1 MDRDKMHESYE
12 RYLQTQCSYWSP
24 GNDQFLSGEIVF
36 QWSNRESI
44 RSTMCSQQAEMLKID
59 GVLSG
64 LLYEQKK
71 KLSRLGRNGR
81 WSLWLRQQNIPRS
94 TADRLVLDYVEYFD
108 LKDEL
113 PHRADGEP
121 LEGRVCQA
129 AYRTNERLENMLST
143 ARSRMSFVKV
153 LADLFGLGVEYGE
166 ADSVR
171 LTMPPPLDTANVN
184 RPVPNVIR
192 VDDERGV
199 VPENYEL
206 KDEEGDSAL

>member
-1 MDRDKMHESYE
+1 
-12 RYLQTQCSYWSP
+12 
-24 GNDQFLSGEIVF
+24 
-36 QWSNRESI
+36 
-44 RSTMCSQQAEMLKID
+44 
-59 GVLSG
+59 
-64 LLYEQKK
+64 
-71 KLSRLGRNGR
+71 
-81 WSLWLRQQNIPRS
+81 
-94 TADRLVLDYVEYFD
+94 
-108 LKDEL
+108 
-113 PHRADGEP
+113 
-121 LEGRVCQA
+121 
-129 AYRTNERLENMLST
+129 
-143 ARSRMSFVKV
+143 MSFVKV